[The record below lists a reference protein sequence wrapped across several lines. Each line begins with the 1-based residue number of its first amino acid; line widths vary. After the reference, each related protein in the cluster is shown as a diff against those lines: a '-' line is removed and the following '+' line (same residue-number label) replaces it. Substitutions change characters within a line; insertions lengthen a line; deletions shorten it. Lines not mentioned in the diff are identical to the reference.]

1 MGSGTGMSTSFERD
15 RQEEGK
21 LLTHSTIASDDTEVL
36 GLARR
41 ILILFGSYIFNR
53 ICHFAVWLS
62 CDAQLVVP
70 SFAAL
75 RPEQRTAL
83 ITGLSLLVFR
93 IVVLI
98 IEVYMASLPSLAFD
112 HLVQELEVKSM
123 QVHIKTYCLEDGRVQ
138 QSRNW
143 KKAQLQDRPR
153 VFRQSHA
160 GSAHANRSSVYR
172 NVYDRDFACA
182 VHRELREYQENSV
195 SSRKLINF
203 LLKRSRV
210 SRAIV

>member
-62 CDAQLVVP
+62 CDAKLVVP

-123 QVHIKTYCLEDGRVQ
+123 QVHIKTYCMPRGWASSTKQKLEESTASRSPTCISTKSRWIGSRESEQRVSQ
-138 QSRNW
+138 RLRSR
-143 KKAQLQDRPR
+143 
-153 VFRQSHA
+153 FRL
-160 GSAHANRSSVYR
+160 RSSSRTEGVQTCTKR
-172 NVYDRDFACA
+172 TLS
-182 VHRELREYQENSV
+182 VHES
-195 SSRKLINF
+195 
-203 LLKRSRV
+203 
-210 SRAIV
+210 

>member
-1 MGSGTGMSTSFERD
+1 
-15 RQEEGK
+15 
-21 LLTHSTIASDDTEVL
+21 
-36 GLARR
+36 
-41 ILILFGSYIFNR
+41 
-53 ICHFAVWLS
+53 
-62 CDAQLVVP
+62 VP

-138 QSRNW
+138 QSSFARELEW
-143 KKAQLQDRPR
+143 FITTL
-153 VFRQSHA
+153 
-160 GSAHANRSSVYR
+160 RSVEIGRKHSFKIA
-172 NVYDRDFACA
+172 NVYFDKVTLDRLTRIGAACIA
-182 VHRELREYQENSV
+182 TFT
-195 SSRKLINF
+195 I
-203 LLKRSRV
+203 
-210 SRAIV
+210 AISLAQFIAN